1 MRSVTPGARNYLV
14 GLVTFAGMLL
24 VYAWISRPAPARGDL
39 IPFVL
44 LTAGAAIAHLYPVRS
59 AREGAFY
66 VVATV
71 FVFAAAILLP
81 LPLLGLHCL
90 LAMLPHTLWNYRKRR
105 ILYRW
110 SFNTAQTLVSAF
122 AVRSL
127 FLISHRSAFE
137 GPASLVII
145 VTAAVAFPVLQ
156 GFLVAIMLRLDNG
169 TRILSSP
176 ALDRDSL
183 MAESTMTLLGALVA
197 AVWHAQPWFAALL
210 PFPMAIMYTLVRR
223 IEMVPLAEIDAKT
236 GLYNYRHFEQTVNTE
251 FIRAQAM
258 RRPLSI
264 LFMDL
269 DYMRHINNRYG
280 HLAGDYVLKELAGIL
295 TRETRHGDLVA
306 RFGGEEFVALL
317 PGTDKSEATYVAE
330 KIRHAIEHHPYCF
343 EGQQIGVTVSIGV
356 VAYPMDGNEVTQLM
370 QRADEALY
378 AAKAAGRNRVH
389 AAGSTG
395 EVHVPPELRTP
406 ASVPAAAAAM
416 VQAAAAVM
424 APPLS
429 SPAMTQP
436 VRCSAPS
443 EPPDQLQH
451 PSLTTS
457 WLVGAMP
464 QLLAAGGALVLFWSL
479 SVTAGLFA
487 DWRSFGALVTGAVVA
502 ELLTVQ
508 IYEGNRQKITISMGV
523 GAILAAVALLD
534 LTAALLVGLAGGIV
548 HTILSRKL
556 EWHKIAFNLG
566 NIALS
571 TAAAAGVYALFP
583 VDQGPGRITLSHLTG
598 PTLAAVAFFAI
609 NTGLISLYL
618 GMRTRRNPLS
628 VWKENLWYAPAF
640 ILSGLTGAFLG
651 AMYESLGPV
660 GVVIFLTPILVLR
673 FFFSL
678 YAQRMQRSI
687 LALEVAKTSVE
698 DSDREK
704 EQTLEHLIV
713 TISAIIDARDRS
725 VAGHSE
731 QVARYSVLLA
741 EELQLPPQEIR
752 RIRIASLL
760 HDLGKIGIAE
770 AILHKP
776 GRLTADEYTTIKA
789 HAELGSRILGSVPA
803 LQDVARIVGEHHEH
817 YDGQGYPVGK
827 AGEAIS
833 IGGRIVAVAD
843 TLDTILSDRPY
854 SAAKPLGWA
863 LDELMRCA
871 GTQFDPEVVAALLRI
886 EARPE
891 NRDLFVNSSQPTGAP
906 MFGREE
912 AAS

>member
-14 GLVTFAGMLL
+14 GLVTFAALLL
-24 VYAWISRPAPARGDL
+24 VYAWFFRPAPARGDL

-105 ILYRW
+105 IMYRW

-145 VTAAVAFPVLQ
+145 VTAAVAFPVMQ
-156 GFLVAIMLRLDNG
+156 GFLVAVMLRLDNG

-236 GLYNYRHFEQTVNTE
+236 GLYNYRHFEQTVSTE
-251 FIRAQAM
+251 FIRAKAM
-258 RRPLSI
+258 RRPMSI

-317 PGTDKSEATYVAE
+317 PGTDKAEATYVAE
-330 KIRHAIEHHPYCF
+330 KIRHAVEHHPYCF
-343 EGQQIGVTVSIGV
+343 ESQQIGVTVSIGV
-356 VAYPMDGNEVTQLM
+356 VAYPVDGNEVAQLM

-378 AAKAAGRNRVH
+378 AAKAAGRNRVQ

-406 ASVPAAAAAM
+406 GMGPAAAMAH
-416 VQAAAAVM
+416 AAAAVM

-429 SPAMTQP
+429 SPAMIRQAQ
-436 VRCSAPS
+436 CSV
-443 EPPDQLQH
+443 PPDTSGQLQT
-451 PSLTTS
+451 PPLTSS

-464 QLLAAGGALVLFWSL
+464 QLLAAGGALALVWSL
-479 SVTAGLFA
+479 SVNTGLFA
-487 DWRSFGALVTGAVVA
+487 DWRSFGALVAGAVVA

-548 HTILSRKL
+548 HTVLSRKL
-556 EWHKIAFNLG
+556 EWSKIAFNLG

-571 TAAAAGVYALFP
+571 TAASAGVYALFP

-598 PTLAAVAFFAI
+598 PTLAAVAFFVI

-618 GMRTRRNPLS
+618 GLRTRRNPLS
-628 VWKENLWYAPAF
+628 VWKENLWFAPAF

-651 AMYESLGPV
+651 AMYEALGPV

-678 YAQRMQRSI
+678 YAERMQRSI
-687 LALEVAKTSVE
+687 VALEAAKTSVE
-698 DSDREK
+698 DSNREK

-731 QVARYSVLLA
+731 QVARYAVLLA
-741 EELQLPPQEIR
+741 EELGLPPQEVR

-776 GRLTADEYTTIKA
+776 GRLTAEEYTTIKA
-789 HAELGSRILGSVPA
+789 HAELGARILGSVPA

-817 YDGQGYPVGK
+817 YNGLGYPAAK

-871 GTQFDPEVVAALLRI
+871 GTQFDPEVVAALLRV

-891 NRDLFVNSSQPTGAP
+891 NRELFVNSSQPTGAP